1 MKVKDLFENWGL
13 TNIKLNVGF
22 MEAEFEA
29 KPDDQEAAWE
39 MYVELITRTLTQELR
54 DEDGDE
60 KLLWIACIACFPSLE
75 KS

>member
-39 MYVELITRTLTQELR
+39 MYVELITRTLTQDR
-54 DEDGDE
+54 
-60 KLLWIACIACFPSLE
+60 
-75 KS
+75 KSVV

>member
-29 KPDDQEAAWE
+29 KPDDQEAIFRCLFAARYTE
-39 MYVELITRTLTQELR
+39 KIATRKIHCIPMYFQ
-54 DEDGDE
+54 
-60 KLLWIACIACFPSLE
+60 
-75 KS
+75 

>member
-39 MYVELITRTLTQELR
+39 MYVELITRTLTQ
-54 DEDGDE
+54 
-60 KLLWIACIACFPSLE
+60 
-75 KS
+75 